1 LPPRRASQYDLDDCN
16 RPDNG
21 NRSSRFSLPGKLA
34 IQVMGDKICRYETKR
49 VIFAPSGPEN
59 SCFVSHI
66 HIDKILL
73 TGPFSNLIMS
83 SMKYIQLEP
92 QGDIAIVRI
101 NRPEALNAMNVD
113 VIAEFSRTLDILAAD
128 ETVRVLIITGAGERS
143 FCAGAD
149 ISYMV
154 DIEPMQAERYAT
166 SAQRVINKIESLEKP
181 VIAAVNGFALGG
193 GCELAMACD
202 IRIASSNAKIGQ
214 PEVTIGI
221 PPGWGG
227 TQRLMRLVGPAKAK
241 EMIFTGKMITADE
254 ACQIGLVNNVVSI
267 GPDDKVPPEVKGDI
281 VKEKER
287 AAEVA
292 KVLNKKLIE
301 YCLSVARE
309 IAKNSFTAVKV
320 SKMLINRGMDSDLE
334 TGLRLEIYGWAL
346 CFANEDRRKMMS
358 AFLNKG
364 KK

>member
-1 LPPRRASQYDLDDCN
+1 
-16 RPDNG
+16 
-21 NRSSRFSLPGKLA
+21 
-34 IQVMGDKICRYETKR
+34 
-49 VIFAPSGPEN
+49 
-59 SCFVSHI
+59 
-66 HIDKILL
+66 
-73 TGPFSNLIMS
+73 MS

-101 NRPEALNAMNVD
+101 NRPEALNAMNTD
-113 VIAEFSRTLDILAAD
+113 VISELSKAMNIVAAD
-128 ETVRVLIITGAGERS
+128 DSIKVVIITGAGDRS

-166 SAQRVINKIESLEKP
+166 SAQAVINKIAGLEKP

-241 EMIFTGKMITADE
+241 EMIFTGKMVSADE
-254 ACQIGLVNNVVSI
+254 AYQIGLVNKVVNV
-267 GPDDKVPPEVKGDI
+267 GPEDNLPPEVRGDPA
-281 VKEKER
+281 KEKDR
-287 AAEVA
+287 AAQVG
-292 KVLNKKLIE
+292 KILNKKLIDD
-301 YCLSVARE
+301 CLALSKE
-309 IAKNSFTAVKV
+309 ITKNSFTAVKV

-346 CFANEDRRKMMS
+346 CFAHEDRQKMMS
-358 AFLNKG
+358 TFLSKG

>member
-1 LPPRRASQYDLDDCN
+1 
-16 RPDNG
+16 
-21 NRSSRFSLPGKLA
+21 
-34 IQVMGDKICRYETKR
+34 
-49 VIFAPSGPEN
+49 
-59 SCFVSHI
+59 
-66 HIDKILL
+66 
-73 TGPFSNLIMS
+73 MS
-83 SMKYIQLEP
+83 TMKYIQLEP
-92 QGDIAIVRI
+92 EGDIAIVRI

-113 VIAEFSRTLDILAAD
+113 VVSELSRTIDIIAAD
-128 ETVRVLIITGAGERS
+128 DSIKVVIITGAGERS

-154 DIEPMQAERYAT
+154 NIDPMQAERYAT
-166 SAQRVINKIESLEKP
+166 SAQGVINKIERLEKP

-221 PPGWGG
+221 TPGWGG

-241 EMIFTGKMITADE
+241 EMIFTGEMITADQ
-254 ACQIGLVNNVVSI
+254 AAQIGLVNRVVSV
-267 GPDDKVPPEVKGDI
+267 GPDDNLPPEAPKGDAA
-281 VKEKER
+281 KEKVR
-287 AAEVA
+287 TVEVGRI
-292 KVLNKKLIE
+292 LNRKLMDE
-301 YCLSVARE
+301 CMALARE
-309 IAKNSFTAVKV
+309 ITKNSFTAVKV

-346 CFANEDRRKMMS
+346 CFAHEDRQKMMS
-358 AFLNKG
+358 AFLNKS

>member
-1 LPPRRASQYDLDDCN
+1 MAVMSNLVFN
-16 RPDNG
+16 H
-21 NRSSRFSLPGKLA
+21 SLLVK
-34 IQVMGDKICRYETKR
+34 T
-49 VIFAPSGPEN
+49 N
-59 SCFVSHI
+59 
-66 HIDKILL
+66 KILL
-73 TGPFSNLIMS
+73 KRNAAYSHNMS
-83 SMKYIQLEP
+83 TMKYIQLEP
-92 QGDIAIVRI
+92 QGDIAILRI

-113 VIAEFSRTLDILAAD
+113 VISELSKMIDILAAD
-128 ETVRVLIITGAGERS
+128 DSIKVVIVTGAGERS

-154 DIEPMQAERYAT
+154 NIDPIQAERYAT
-166 SAQRVINKIESLEKP
+166 SAQDLINRIDRLEKP

-227 TQRLMRLVGPAKAK
+227 TQRLMRLIGPAKAK
-241 EMIFTGKMITADE
+241 ELIFTGKMIMADE
-254 ACQIGLVNNVVSI
+254 AYQIGLVNKVISL
-267 GPDDKVPPEVKGDI
+267 GPEDKLPPEVPKGDA

-287 AAEVA
+287 AGEIA
-292 KVLNKKLIE
+292 KILNKKLMDECIA
-301 YCLSVARE
+301 LAKE
-309 IAKNSFTAVKV
+309 IAKNSFVAVKV
-320 SKMLINRGMDSDLE
+320 SKKLINRGMDTDLE

-346 CFANEDRRKMMS
+346 CFAHEDRQKMMS
-358 AFLNKG
+358 AFLNKS

>member
-1 LPPRRASQYDLDDCN
+1 MAIISNLVFN
-16 RPDNG
+16 H
-21 NRSSRFSLPGKLA
+21 SLLVK
-34 IQVMGDKICRYETKR
+34 T
-49 VIFAPSGPEN
+49 N
-59 SCFVSHI
+59 
-66 HIDKILL
+66 KILL
-73 TGPFSNLIMS
+73 KRNAAYSHNMS
-83 SMKYIQLEP
+83 TMKYIQLEP
-92 QGDIAIVRI
+92 QGDIAILRI

-113 VIAEFSRTLDILAAD
+113 VISELSKMLDILAAD
-128 ETVRVLIITGAGERS
+128 DSIKAVVITGAGERS

-154 DIEPMQAERYAT
+154 NIDPMQAERYAT
-166 SAQRVINKIESLEKP
+166 SAQDVINRIDRLEKP

-241 EMIFTGKMITADE
+241 ELIFTGKMITADE
-254 ACQIGLVNNVVSI
+254 AYHIGLINKVINLGS
-267 GPDDKVPPEVKGDI
+267 DDKLPPEAPKGDA

-287 AAEVA
+287 ASEIA
-292 KVLNKKLIE
+292 KILNKKLMDECIA
-301 YCLSVARE
+301 LAKE
-309 IAKNSFTAVKV
+309 IAKNSFVAVKV
-320 SKMLINRGMDSDLE
+320 SKKLINRGMDTDLE

-346 CFANEDRRKMMS
+346 CFAHEDRQKMMS
-358 AFLNKG
+358 AFLNKS

>member
-1 LPPRRASQYDLDDCN
+1 
-16 RPDNG
+16 
-21 NRSSRFSLPGKLA
+21 
-34 IQVMGDKICRYETKR
+34 
-49 VIFAPSGPEN
+49 
-59 SCFVSHI
+59 
-66 HIDKILL
+66 
-73 TGPFSNLIMS
+73 MS
-83 SMKYIQLEP
+83 TMKYIQLEP
-92 QGDIAIVRI
+92 QGDIAILRI
-101 NRPEALNAMNVD
+101 NRPEALNAMNLD
-113 VIAEFSRTLDILAAD
+113 VISELSKMIDIIAAD
-128 ETVRVLIITGAGERS
+128 EGIKAVVMTGAGERS

-154 DIEPMQAERYAT
+154 NIDPMQAEKYAT
-166 SAQRVINKIESLEKP
+166 SAQDVINKIDRLEKP

-241 EMIFTGKMITADE
+241 ELIFTGKMITADE
-254 ACQIGLVNNVVSI
+254 AYQIGLVNKVINLGS
-267 GPDDKVPPEVKGDI
+267 DDKIPPEAPKADAA
-281 VKEKER
+281 KEKER
-287 AAEVA
+287 ASEIA
-292 KVLNKKLIE
+292 KTLNRKLMDESIA
-301 YCLSVARE
+301 LARE

-320 SKMLINRGMDSDLE
+320 SKMLINRGMDTDLE

-346 CFANEDRRKMMS
+346 CFAHEDRQKMMS
-358 AFLNKG
+358 AFLNKS

>member
-1 LPPRRASQYDLDDCN
+1 
-16 RPDNG
+16 
-21 NRSSRFSLPGKLA
+21 
-34 IQVMGDKICRYETKR
+34 
-49 VIFAPSGPEN
+49 
-59 SCFVSHI
+59 
-66 HIDKILL
+66 
-73 TGPFSNLIMS
+73 MS
-83 SMKYIQLEP
+83 TMKYIQLEP
-92 QGDIAIVRI
+92 QGEIAIVKI
-101 NRPEALNAMNVD
+101 NRPEALNAMNID
-113 VIAEFSRTLDILAAD
+113 VISELSRTIDILAVD
-128 ETVRVLIITGAGERS
+128 ETVKVVIITGAGERS

-154 DIEPMQAERYAT
+154 NIDPMQAEKYAT
-166 SAQRVINKIESLEKP
+166 SAQGVINKIEKLDKP

-241 EMIFTGKMITADE
+241 ELIFTGKMITADE
-254 ACQIGLVNNVVSI
+254 SAQIGLVNKVVSF
-267 GPDDKVPPEVKGDI
+267 GPDDKLPPEAPKGDAA
-281 VKEKER
+281 KEKER

-292 KVLNKKLIE
+292 KVLNRKLME
-301 YCLSVARE
+301 ECLTLAKD
-309 IAKNSFTAVKV
+309 ITKNSYTAVKV
-320 SKMLINRGMDSDLE
+320 SKMLINRGMDCDLE

-346 CFANEDRRKMMS
+346 CFAHEDRQKMMS